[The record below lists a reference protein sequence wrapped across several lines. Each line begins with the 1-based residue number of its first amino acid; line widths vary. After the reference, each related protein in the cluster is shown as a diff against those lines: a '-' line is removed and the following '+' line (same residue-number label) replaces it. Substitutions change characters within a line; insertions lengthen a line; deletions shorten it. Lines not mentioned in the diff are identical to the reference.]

1 MNKKGISPL
10 ISTLL
15 LIFFAAALGIVVMSW
30 GKTAQLEEIEEV
42 TCDRVGLDIIKV
54 GEEPQLCHSNGVL
67 KYTLENTGAI
77 AIDGIKLFVIGN
89 EIEKIEQDAYV
100 APADI
105 VNLES
110 AYQTKTTI
118 KKVKITPRIIVGEGR
133 EFCPK
138 KGVEIDSIKECAG
151 D

>member
-1 MNKKGISPL
+1 M

-30 GKTAQLEEIEEV
+30 GKTAQLEGIEAV
-42 TCDRVGLDIIKV
+42 TCDRVGLDIIKI
-54 GEEPQLCHSNGVL
+54 GEEPQLCYSNGML
-67 KYTLENTGAI
+67 KYTLENTGSAY
-77 AIDGIKLFVIGN
+77 IDGLKLFILGD
-89 EIEKIEQDAYV
+89 EIEKIEQDAYI

-118 KKVKITPRIIVGEGR
+118 KKRRWIGR
-133 EFCPK
+133 L
-138 KGVEIDSIKECAG
+138 
-151 D
+151 

>member
-30 GKTAQLEEIEEV
+30 GKTAQLEKVEAAA
-42 TCDRVGLDIIKV
+42 CDKVCLDIVKIA
-54 GEEPQLCHSNGVL
+54 GEPQLCYSDGVL
-67 KYTLENTGAI
+67 RYTLENTGAVY
-77 AIDGIKLFVIGN
+77 IDGLKLFIVGD
-89 EIEKIEQDAYV
+89 EIEKIEQDAYI

-110 AYQTKTTI
+110 AYETKTTI
-118 KKVKITPRIIVGEGR
+118 KKVKITPGIVVGEGR

-138 KGVEIDSIKECAG
+138 KGVEVDSIKECG
-151 D
+151 